1 MTVVSHFN
9 PNKYKTSGKYYDYKY
24 KKSKINANTLKL
36 KSNTKKN
43 VTLYIYNENKLLT
56 DEVSYGKEKEETL
69 YSYDNSGKGSLVVLK
84 TDKSYGKKE
93 RKQSPQKKAILMTVT
108 GMF

>member
-1 MTVVSHFN
+1 M
-9 PNKYKTSGKYYDYKY
+9 
-24 KKSKINANTLKL
+24 KL
-36 KSNTKKN
+36 KNNTKKN

-56 DEVSYGKEKEETL
+56 NEVNYGKEKEETL
-69 YSYDNSGKGSLVVLK
+69 YSYDGSGKGSLVVLE

-93 RKQSPQKKAILMTVT
+93 RKQLQQKRAILMTVT